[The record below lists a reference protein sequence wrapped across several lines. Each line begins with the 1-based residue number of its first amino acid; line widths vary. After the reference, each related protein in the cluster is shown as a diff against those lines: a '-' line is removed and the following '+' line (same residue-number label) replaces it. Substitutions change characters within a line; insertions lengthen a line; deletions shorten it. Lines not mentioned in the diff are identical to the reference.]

1 MDTMKIARTVTTGSL
16 ATIALT
22 WLWWAADP
30 TAPSSPAQPLVI
42 TALLAVNVVLT
53 TARPRAKR
61 AVVAFVQR
69 RAVNPLVRTMFRIGF
84 VPFGFVLLE
93 TRGRRSG
100 KPRRTPV
107 SNGLVGDTFWV
118 IAEHGAEA
126 NYVRNLTADPHIRVQ
141 VRRGLR
147 FVWLDGVAT
156 VLPGDD
162 PLRRQRQVCGW
173 RPLRWFNAITVRTLG
188 TQLLTVRIDL
198 TGDSLNSPRGPRR
211 LPESVDA

>member
-1 MDTMKIARTVTTGSL
+1 MDTVKIARTVTTGSL
-16 ATIALT
+16 AAIALT
-22 WLWWAADP
+22 WLWWYADP

-42 TALLAVNVVLT
+42 TALLAANVVLT

-61 AVVAFVQR
+61 ALVALIQR

-84 VPFGFVLLE
+84 VPFGFALLE
-93 TRGRRSG
+93 TRGRRTG
-100 KPRRTPV
+100 RPRQTPV

-126 NYVRNLTADPHIRVQ
+126 NYVRNLTADPCVRVKL
-141 VRRGLR
+141 RCGLR
-147 FVWLDGVAT
+147 FEWRAGVAT

-188 TQLLTVRIDL
+188 TELLTIRIDL
-198 TGDSLNSPRGPRR
+198 TDDSLNSPRGPRR